1 MSFKNH
7 NKIIYIGNHPNEKF
21 PCNITSKFNSQKFK
35 EKIPMTIHMYHPMRQ
50 PELPNYCLPYNG
62 DCSHM
67 CVPAPRLTDHSA
79 RTSCVCPN
87 GLVLEE
93 GGRNCVPDPFYQGK
107 VIL

>member
-1 MSFKNH
+1 
-7 NKIIYIGNHPNEKF
+7 
-21 PCNITSKFNSQKFK
+21 
-35 EKIPMTIHMYHPMRQ
+35 MTIHMYHPMRQ

-107 VIL
+107 VLL